1 MTSID
6 SLLAEIDRQTEVA
19 RRERAAALLRLA
31 GGASGA
37 GDALLRD
44 LAKQH
49 PWSLLAGAATGGTVL
64 SGMGIR
70 GPIRT
75 ALTALRSGLLLGLSV
90 KRRSPNEE
98 HPGADSDPSVQA
110 EAPATSSAQ

>member
-19 RRERAAALLRLA
+19 RRERQAALLRLA

-37 GDALLRD
+37 GDVLLRD

-70 GPIRT
+70 GPMRT
-75 ALTALRSGLLLGLSV
+75 ALTALRSGLFLGLGV
-90 KRRSPNEE
+90 MRRSPTSD
-98 HPGADSDPSVQA
+98 HPDANSGDSVPAGTPS
-110 EAPATSSAQ
+110 TSSAQ